1 MAMSYKSARF
11 NPRHL
16 ATALGATAVLAF
28 AAAPAQAQGVPGFNF
43 YVGAGVGQSNADAN
57 ADDFEVSDFDE
68 KDLAWDVFVGV
79 RVLSFLGAEVKYID
93 FGKPNGDGAEFKYN
107 GLAGYGLYYL
117 PLPLPVLDVYV
128 KAGVAR
134 LDADIKF
141 DGGTLSTDDTKFA
154 YGAGVQLKFGSFAI
168 RGEYEQFKIE
178 GAKPS
183 LLSVGFSKSFL

>member
-1 MAMSYKSARF
+1 MAMSHKSVRF

-16 ATALGATAVLAF
+16 AAALGATAALAF
-28 AAAPAQAQGVPGFNF
+28 AATPAQAQGVPGFNF
-43 YVGAGVGQSNADAN
+43 YMGVGVGQSNADAN
-57 ADDFEVSDFDE
+57 ADDFAVSEFDK
-68 KDLAWDVFVGV
+68 KDLAWEAFVGV
-79 RVLSFLGAEVKYID
+79 RALSFLGAEVKYID
-93 FGKPNGDGAEFKYN
+93 FGKPNGGGAEFKYK

-134 LDADIKF
+134 LDADLKIT
-141 DGGTLSTDDTKFA
+141 GGSFSTDDTKFS
-154 YGAGVQLKFGSFAI
+154 YGAGLQLKFASFAI